1 MNRRVVQLDALMAE
15 AEKQAEHTVGI
26 VRMVVSLALAVVF
39 VFAVMTVAP
48 REETVLERQ
57 LFTAAATMLGY
68 FLLGLASV
76 VIVRTGH
83 YRPWMAWA
91 AATGDGVFIVVSVW
105 LGLVNTALPAN
116 YMLLIPSMWLVP
128 VAISFGALRFNPA
141 LQAYLM
147 ALLVAGFV
155 LIAFVD
161 VWDYELAG
169 PPPESANIFLALPPN
184 AMRLAMMC
192 LAGVVLVIAGIR
204 SRALMARAITE
215 TWRGANLTR
224 YLPGEVADR
233 LAETGLDALRRG
245 KRQDVGI
252 LFTDIR
258 GFTPLSEAMTP
269 EEISAFLTEFRHRV
283 SAAVADCGGVIDKF
297 IGDAVL
303 VVFGIRDPSDRDAA
317 AAIRCADLLVK
328 EMEEWSEERERS
340 GDPAVR
346 IGVGLHRGEAF
357 LGAIGDETRLEYTVL
372 GDTVNVAARLE
383 ELTKE
388 TEWLILASKQLLDQ
402 AGVDL
407 AAWNAIDTTSLRGR
421 HEQIEIFGSKN
432 PDTTPR
438 AS

>member
-1 MNRRVVQLDALMAE
+1 MTKRVVQLDALMAE

-26 VRMVVSLALAVVF
+26 VRMVVSLALGVVF

-48 REETVLERQ
+48 RDETVLERQ

-76 VIVRTGH
+76 VIVRFGH

-91 AATGDGVFIVVSVW
+91 AATGDGVFIVASVW
-105 LGLVNTALPAN
+105 LGLINTALPAN

-169 PPPESANIFLALPPN
+169 PPPESANLFLALPPN
-184 AMRLAMMC
+184 AMRLAMVC

-224 YLPGEVADR
+224 YLPSEVADR

-245 KRQDVGI
+245 KRQDVAI

-258 GFTPLSEAMTP
+258 GFTPLSETMTP
-269 EEISAFLTEFRHRV
+269 EEIGAFLTEFRRRV
-283 SAAVADCGGVIDKF
+283 STAVVSCGGVIDKF

-317 AAIRCADLLVK
+317 AAVHCAGLLLK
-328 EMEEWSEERERS
+328 EMDEWSRERS

-346 IGVGLHRGEAF
+346 IGVGLHRGEVF

-388 TEWLILASKQLLDQ
+388 TGWPILASKQLLDQ

-407 AAWNAIDTTSLRGR
+407 AFWKAIDTTFLRGR
-421 HEQIEIFGSKN
+421 HEQIEIYGSNN
-432 PDTTPR
+432 PYTTPR
-438 AS
+438 AP